1 MNRNRKLVDM
11 RNGAVSNSAWR
22 LLRFI
27 VASNT
32 SYLKQIDDEDELIQG
47 IPKEYRQFRLVVG
60 SPAKEHLLNEN
71 VKAAQ
76 ARNANSVNYPTLFAW
91 HGEYNFVSK
100 SSPKDLLTMISADRI
115 ACQELPYDST

>member
-1 MNRNRKLVDM
+1 MKTWLTGEDLTSEEKLMNRNRKLIDM
-11 RNGAVSNSAWR
+11 RNGSISHSAWR

-76 ARNANSVNYPTLFAW
+76 ARNANSVTYPTLFAW
-91 HGEYNFVSK
+91 HGE
-100 SSPKDLLTMISADRI
+100 LTSFRFH
-115 ACQELPYDST
+115 